1 MSTAENTSPASRAAG
16 DVSRPAHDPGTAAV
30 ASLPETTSRQDPLFT
45 VTHGNPTPEELAALT
60 VVFSAQAA
68 AQDAQPSRAPKP
80 PRSQTRRL
88 HLGLRL
94 RPGRGAWR
102 RTLPDR

>member
-1 MSTAENTSPASRAAG
+1 MSPAENGSPASHPAG
-16 DVSRPAHDPGTAAV
+16 NASRPAHDPGTAAV
-30 ASLPETTSRQDPLFT
+30 AALPETTSHQDALFT

-60 VVFSAQAA
+60 VVFAAQAA
-68 AQDAQPSRAPKP
+68 AQDAQPSRVPKP

-88 HLGLRL
+88 RLGLRL